1 MLASID
7 HLFQCEPPRSATAP
21 RDSHV
26 VIEPVSNLMSFRN
39 PAMSDY
45 SFISPT
51 YNETAM
57 TSGDLTALEIATYIV
72 SALIGTAIVGVIVV
86 LMLQ

>member
-1 MLASID
+1 
-7 HLFQCEPPRSATAP
+7 
-21 RDSHV
+21 
-26 VIEPVSNLMSFRN
+26 
-39 PAMSDY
+39 MSDY